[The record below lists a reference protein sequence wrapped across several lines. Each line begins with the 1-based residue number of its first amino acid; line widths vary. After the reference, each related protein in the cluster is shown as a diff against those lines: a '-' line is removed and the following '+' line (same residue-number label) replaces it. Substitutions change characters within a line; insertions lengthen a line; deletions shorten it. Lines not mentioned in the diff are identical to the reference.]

1 MLSTLY
7 SLNTFSPFLLI
18 NSNSAVLCLVAQS
31 YSTLCDPMDCSPPG
45 SSVHEDSPGNNTG
58 VGCHALL
65 QGVFPTQGLNEPRAP
80 QCRQIL
86 YRRSHQGS
94 PRGITARSC
103 FKLVL
108 KVGEFQHLT
117 FPTG

>member
-45 SSVHEDSPGNNTG
+45 SSVHEDCPGKKTG
-58 VGCHALL
+58 GGCHALPSMGSSQL
-65 QGVFPTQGLNEPRAP
+65 REGTQVSRIAGRFF
-80 QCRQIL
+80 
-86 YRRSHQGS
+86 
-94 PRGITARSC
+94 T
-103 FKLVL
+103 V
-108 KVGEFQHLT
+108 
-117 FPTG
+117 